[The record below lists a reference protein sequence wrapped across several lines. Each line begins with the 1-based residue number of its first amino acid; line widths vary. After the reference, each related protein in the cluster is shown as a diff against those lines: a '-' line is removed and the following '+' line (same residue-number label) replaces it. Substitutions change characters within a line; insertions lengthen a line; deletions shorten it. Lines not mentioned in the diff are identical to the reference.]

1 MKMLNLKTG
10 KSILSFGILGPN
22 DITADPW
29 IEDIKIDGLILNKV
43 VDIGEM
49 CEDLVRRC
57 ERAVF
62 LVLNEV
68 SGCLNEFFLKCPGRW
83 RGLFINNVKEGEM
96 VLEGLDCSSGLSLI
110 VSGSPGIVCDLK
122 SFLNKENLKLV
133 KIKVTGGIF
142 NTTEILLGAVIRE
155 LTAPR

>member
-1 MKMLNLKTG
+1 MKILNLKTG
-10 KSILSFGILGPN
+10 KSVLSFGILGPN
-22 DITADPW
+22 DIAVDPW
-29 IEDIKIDGLILNKV
+29 IEDTKIDGLILNKV

-83 RGLFINNVKEGEM
+83 RGLFINNVKEE
-96 VLEGLDCSSGLSLI
+96 VALQGLDCSGGLSLI
-110 VSGSPGIVCDLK
+110 ISKSTGVVCELD
-122 SFLNKENLKLV
+122 SFLNGENLRLI
-133 KIKVTGGIF
+133 KIKTTGGIF

>member
-1 MKMLNLKTG
+1 MKLLNLKTG
-10 KSILSFGILGPN
+10 KGMLSFGILGPN
-22 DITADPW
+22 DIAVDPW

-43 VDIGEM
+43 NIGEL

-57 ERAVF
+57 EKAVF

-68 SGCLNEFFLKCPGRW
+68 SDLSKFFLKCPGRW

-133 KIKVTGGIF
+133 KIKVTSGIF

>member
-1 MKMLNLKTG
+1 
-10 KSILSFGILGPN
+10 
-22 DITADPW
+22 
-29 IEDIKIDGLILNKV
+29 
-43 VDIGEM
+43 M

-83 RGLFINNVKEGEM
+83 RGLFINNVKEE
-96 VLEGLDCSSGLSLI
+96 VALQGLDCSGGLSLI
-110 VSGSPGIVCDLK
+110 ISKSTGVVCELD
-122 SFLNKENLKLV
+122 SFLNGENLRLI
-133 KIKVTGGIF
+133 KIKTTGGIF